1 MYNSKTPNTRTPQ
14 SGLIP
19 VRYFNPNVP
28 HIFNPNMPHI
38 FNPYITPDNRYK
50 PSGNN
55 ILFNRSQPS
64 NNLLDTSVNHL
75 VQNNTINESELQL
88 PSDFNYSNVFEKKSN
103 ETPTIIDVSK
113 NKDDSKEDS
122 KNKDDSKE
130 DSKNKNSS
138 KTYLILLEDEVF
150 SKKNILNFIDNLP
163 EIIKENINII
173 NLNKDIK
180 NDDYMNK
187 FKDIRVDIFRIILN
201 SFIQL
206 KDSIENHNDDL
217 DKIFDYM
224 LEVDYYTET
233 KVDFEKIFKEVKSD
247 DEVLALNLKMEDYN
261 HYMKKIVKKKWNTK
275 KQLKCFLTIPENT
288 SSPDKRKRKVT
299 SLNNKFE
306 NSKPDN
312 MDSKSNNKS
321 YDEGYKPKKL
331 TIKKRQKVS
340 ESNTDIQQNDDD
352 VLDIEKYLEKKRIAK
367 KDSYE
372 YRMEKKKQIKEL
384 KNELLKTNN
393 ELLKTKNENQ
403 KLRENI
409 KQLKSILD
417 DSFL

>member
-1 MYNSKTPNTRTPQ
+1 MYNQNYIPPNTKTPQ
-14 SGLIP
+14 SRLIP
-19 VRYFNPNVP
+19 VGYFNPY
-28 HIFNPNMPHI
+28 MPPI
-38 FNPYITPDNRYK
+38 FNPYLTPDNRYK
-50 PSGNN
+50 EPSSNH
-55 ILFNRSQPS
+55 ILFNTSQPN
-64 NNLLDTSVNHL
+64 NNLLDKNKSI
-75 VQNNTINESELQL
+75 QNSKNNESELII
-88 PSDFNYSNVFEKKSN
+88 SSNYVNVFDDRLNKQ
-103 ETPTIIDVSK
+103 PTIIGVSE
-113 NKDDSKEDS
+113 KEDYS
-122 KNKDDSKE
+122 KKDLKKNDCIEDCKKKE
-130 DSKNKNSS
+130 DSKNKNLS

-180 NDDYMNK
+180 NGDYMNK
-187 FKDIRVDIFRIILN
+187 FKDIRVDIFRIIVN

-247 DEVLALNLKMEDYN
+247 DEVLELNLKMEDYN

-275 KQLKCFLTIPENT
+275 KQLKCFLTIPEKA

-340 ESNTDIQQNDDD
+340 ELNTDSQQSDDD

-367 KDSYE
+367 KDSYD
-372 YRMEKKKQIKEL
+372 YRMDKKKQIKEL
-384 KNELLKTNN
+384 KNELLETKN